1 MIYKIFVVIA
11 NFPLLYSRVEKDS
24 ILMKNTE
31 RRKNQLFYHRFSSK
45 KVIFFIF

>member
-24 ILMKNTE
+24 ILMK
-31 RRKNQLFYHRFSSK
+31 KH
-45 KVIFFIF
+45 